1 MNEESKKIWKEYLTG
16 YVKDNYEVTYNKY
29 TTKDLNSNIIVNK
42 YSKYNKY
49 YDKDDY
55 KINIIDYTQKLKE
68 KTEDPKIKNEKI
80 LESIP
85 IAEIEKFLR
94 RKKLEKLK
102 SKEE

>member
-1 MNEESKKIWKEYLTG
+1 MNEESKKIWKNYLSE
-16 YVKDNYEVTYNKY
+16 YVKDNIITYSKY
-29 TTKDLNSNIIVNK
+29 ITKDLNS
-42 YSKYNKY
+42 KYNMY

-85 IAEIEKFLR
+85 IAEIERFLR
-94 RKKLEKLK
+94 KKKLENLNNKDYGTTKRL
-102 SKEE
+102 SRD